1 MALKL
6 AVTERLLLKVTVH
19 EPVPLQSPDQ
29 PENAEPTLGAAVK
42 VTLVS
47 TAKLCVHVDPQSM
60 PLGVLLM
67 LPLPAP
73 ARVIVK
79 ALVVGVDVLVVL
91 IHELLYP

>member
-1 MALKL
+1 MAHRLRHPNRGLEWRSKL

-47 TAKLCVHVDPQSM
+47 TAKRLGARGPAVDAARCTTDIATASTS
-60 PLGVLLM
+60 
-67 LPLPAP
+67 PA
-73 ARVIVK
+73 
-79 ALVVGVDVLVVL
+79 
-91 IHELLYP
+91 HC